1 MFGSIIIPYDNS
13 FSHCVGDR
21 GCSFATLKT
30 ICWDWKSISPIPTC
44 NPIVVFKI
52 SSMVRHL
59 RELNWRRTLGNFW
72 YLLFPKFRLLGCL
85 STKSGNEWLGEDA
98 WGCQIC
104 DSLPLTWLICAAML
118 CLYCYRATV
127 FQNCLKKFLTHIYS
141 YSLSHDRV
149 HPSHTL

>member
-1 MFGSIIIPYDNS
+1 MTTASAIVWETEDAALPRWRQFAGTGSPFLPFLPAY
-13 FSHCVGDR
+13 
-21 GCSFATLKT
+21 
-30 ICWDWKSISPIPTC
+30 
-44 NPIVVFKI
+44 IVVFKI

-72 YLLFPKFRLLGCL
+72 CLLFPKFRLLGCL
-85 STKSGNEWLGEDA
+85 SIKSGKSGNGWLGEDA
-98 WGCQIC
+98 WGCPIC

-127 FQNCLKKFLTHIYS
+127 FQNCLKRFLTQIYS